1 MALVH
6 ATQLNPTGSYKI
18 TGSLEVDGQTV
29 LTQTSAAD
37 PALIISGAME
47 VVQAQIDAQLQRARI
62 TIQNLGSIGDRE
74 DNNEID
80 LGGFF

>member
-6 ATQLNPTGSYKI
+6 ASQLNPTGSYKI

-29 LTQTSAAD
+29 LTQTSIND

-47 VVQAQIDAQLQRARI
+47 VVQAQIDAQLQRAKI

>member
-6 ATQLNPTGSYKI
+6 ASQLNPTGSYKI

-29 LTQTSAAD
+29 LTQTSIDD

-47 VVQAQIDAQLQRARI
+47 VVQAQIDAQ
-62 TIQNLGSIGDRE
+62 
-74 DNNEID
+74 
-80 LGGFF
+80 